1 MIVIC
6 PCSATAGQ
14 KQLYASF
21 DTTAEARCWYLCS
34 ESGHTSRATKY
45 IHTYM
50 QEGLVTILAGAAVV
64 RGHASEASYGVDHP
78 QISPASTL
86 ALRHSP
92 TSLRCLNTTLAVL
105 TVLSA

>member
-1 MIVIC
+1 
-6 PCSATAGQ
+6 
-14 KQLYASF
+14 
-21 DTTAEARCWYLCS
+21 
-34 ESGHTSRATKY
+34 
-45 IHTYM
+45 M